1 MFANQLPFHCVG
13 YNFPTLCPPCE
24 RVTSR
29 FQYLKKKLNVVGKGF
44 YQVSYLR
51 VHEGTLQACC
61 HQASEFSFEDGL
73 RHLLPSGG
81 PAG

>member
-29 FQYLKKKLNVVGKGF
+29 FQYLKKKIECCGQGFLSSQLLKG
-44 YQVSYLR
+44 
-51 VHEGTLQACC
+51 
-61 HQASEFSFEDGL
+61 
-73 RHLLPSGG
+73 P
-81 PAG
+81 